1 MTPRHCPFVFLSAPA
16 APLLSVSYVSC
27 LRSCLLSVFAGVS
40 DGSKSIG
47 LVMVVHCVSFKGP
60 PNPPGIKIVLA
71 TRLFSFLFFFHF
83 LTTCLSSPLIQKLA
97 VPRKYCVLL
106 HLQAFTL
113 SNLFMKYSLY
123 PPLSS
128 LGYEKVYPSALIQIS
143 WTLWSPPQGRIST
156 QLLRGTFQSVQFSRS
171 IMSDSLP
178 LHGLQ
183 HARLPCPSPT
193 PRAYSNSCPS
203 GW

>member
-1 MTPRHCPFVFLSAPA
+1 MFWQPDFF
-16 APLLSVSYVSC
+16 
-27 LRSCLLSVFAGVS
+27 
-40 DGSKSIG
+40 
-47 LVMVVHCVSFKGP
+47 
-60 PNPPGIKIVLA
+60 
-71 TRLFSFLFFFHF
+71 FLFFFHF
-83 LTTCLSSPLIQKLA
+83 LTTFLSSPLIQTLA

-128 LGYEKVYPSALIQIS
+128 LGYEKVYLSALIQIS
-143 WTLWSPPQGRIST
+143 WTLWSPPQGRISA

-183 HARLPCPSPT
+183 HARLPCRSPT

>member
-1 MTPRHCPFVFLSAPA
+1 
-16 APLLSVSYVSC
+16 
-27 LRSCLLSVFAGVS
+27 
-40 DGSKSIG
+40 
-47 LVMVVHCVSFKGP
+47 MVVHCVSFKGP